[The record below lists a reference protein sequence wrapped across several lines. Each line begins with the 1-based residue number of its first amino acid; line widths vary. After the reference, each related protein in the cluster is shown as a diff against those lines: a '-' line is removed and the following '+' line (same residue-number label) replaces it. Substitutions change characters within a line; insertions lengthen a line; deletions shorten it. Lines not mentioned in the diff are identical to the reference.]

1 MQKWT
6 TYTASAQTQ
15 LTNAGYRIVKNS
27 AESLWQVVDG
37 SKVVMSN
44 KALGDLM
51 KIASKQF
58 GI

>member
-6 TYTASAQTQ
+6 TYTASTQNTLAQ
-15 LTNAGYRIVKNS
+15 AGYRIVKNS
-27 AESLWQVVDG
+27 AESVWQVVDG
-37 SKVVMSN
+37 TKVVMQN